1 MEGRGRGSVSY
12 RYQDLTGYFRNVFEC
27 KTDSSA
33 ILMLL
38 LLLNQMPYIFVQG
51 KAIVD
56 VCRDGTLDE
65 D

>member
-38 LLLNQMPYIFVQG
+38 LLNQMPYIFVQG

-56 VCRDGTLDE
+56 VCRDGILDE